1 MSYPTFMFITVV
13 PLPTVQ
19 VPVTLP
25 AGGDALPG
33 VIALE
38 LLVYLAGGGA
48 AHVGALVA
56 PV

>member
-48 AHVGALVA
+48 AHVGAFVA